1 MTTPLKYKWPS
12 VPLADV
18 AEFRNGVN
26 YSKVNF
32 GKGVKVIGV
41 SDFQDN
47 VKASF
52 GDLEEINPAGVV
64 RKEHYLKDG
73 DILFVRSNGNRDLI
87 GRNMFV
93 ENPPE
98 EVTHSAFSIR
108 LRFVCRD
115 CLPRFYAYVLR
126 SPLFRQSLSLHGG
139 GTNISN
145 LNQDILGRLQV
156 PLPPRPV
163 QHQIAS
169 ILSAYDDL
177 IENNARRIKILEE
190 MAQMV
195 YREWFV
201 NFHFPGYEKLQL
213 AKRGEGGQ
221 IPMGWRVGLLGEL
234 VSLRSGFAFKSTTF
248 DSEGLFG
255 LVTIRNVHDGA
266 FSPECQSQIADLPP
280 NLPKYCVLEAGDI
293 VMSLTGNIG
302 RVCFVFGSNLLLNQ
316 RVAKVISS
324 RPGDLPFVYFL
335 LRQTETQKRFEQI
348 STGVAQ
354 QNLSPVKAMEE
365 RVVVPPKELRERF
378 GEIVQPMTAEIVNL
392 FTCGTILRQTR
403 DLLLPK
409 LVSGEINLENV
420 EANALSQIP

>member
-1 MTTPLKYKWPS
+1 MKLQEVCELIVDCEHKTAPTQDSGYPSIRTPNIGRGYFILN
-12 VPLADV
+12 DV
-18 AEFRNGVN
+18 NRVSEETYRLWTRRARPQPGDLIMAREAPVGNVAIIPEGLEPCLGQRTLLIRPDP
-26 YSKVNF
+26 SKV
-32 GKGVKVIGV
+32 
-41 SDFQDN
+41 D
-47 VKASF
+47 
-52 GDLEEINPAGVV
+52 
-64 RKEHYLKDG
+64 
-73 DILFVRSNGNRDLI
+73 
-87 GRNMFV
+87 
-93 ENPPE
+93 
-98 EVTHSAFSIR
+98 
-108 LRFVCRD
+108 
-115 CLPRFYAYVLR
+115 
-126 SPLFRQSLSLHGG
+126 PLFLNYFLNGPYIQGLIQGKTNGATVAHLNMEDVRTMYLPAPPPLSIQRR
-139 GTNISN
+139 TAK
-145 LNQDILGRLQV
+145 ILG
-156 PLPPRPV
+156 
-163 QHQIAS
+163 
-169 ILSAYDDL
+169 AYDDL

-195 YREWFV
+195 YREWFA

-266 FSPECQSQIADLPP
+266 FSPECQSRIADLPP

-324 RPGDLPFVYFL
+324 RPCDLPFVYFL

-365 RVVVPPKELRERF
+365 KVVVPPEELRERF